1 MELGISLCFH
11 SVVKCDGQYVI
22 DEQIEG
28 NVSLQD
34 IVSDSD
40 RLTTGSTF
48 TLRMETRTLSIA
60 TLSQPF
66 STTSRRETMLQH
78 KLSQI

>member
-1 MELGISLCFH
+1 M
-11 SVVKCDGQYVI
+11 K

-28 NVSLQD
+28 SVSLQD

-40 RLTTGSTF
+40 RLTTRSTL
-48 TLRMETRTLSIA
+48 TPGMETRTLSIA

-66 STTSRRETMLQH
+66 STTSRKETMLRH